1 MWNAKLYDTFGKERM
16 QPSIDLANRINKAC
30 VRILDVGCGSGM
42 STLALKN
49 RFPEAEIIGVDL
61 SAAMLENAKKLLPDV
76 QWIQRDCSESLE
88 DLGQFDLV
96 FSNAFLQ
103 WLPDQEKFIKNIRSC
118 TKENGILA
126 LQIPNFEAMKI
137 AGIIKEV
144 AKEFYSNGDI
154 FNDMSDTCYNHLLAA
169 YYSMMC
175 KYYSDVEVWQT
186 NYIHQMDSSDAIVEF
201 VKSTA
206 LIPYLERLSE
216 VQEKDFLAQLQ
227 TRTAE
232 YYKPCDNG
240 KVLFPF
246 ERIFVQGTNLCTAG
260 SSPRVIR

>member
-144 AKEFYSNGDI
+144 AKEFDSNGDI

-246 ERIFVQGTNLCTAG
+246 ERIFVQGTNLRTAG

>member
-1 MWNAKLYDTFGKERM
+1 MWNAKLYDTFNKERM
-16 QPSIDLANRINKAC
+16 QPSIDLANRIDKVC

-49 RFPEAEIIGVDL
+49 RFPDSEIIGVDL

-76 QWIQRDCSESLE
+76 QWVQRDCSESLE

-103 WLPDQEKFIKNIRSC
+103 WLSDQEKFIKNIRNC
-118 TKENGILA
+118 IKENGILA
-126 LQIPNFEAMKI
+126 LQIPNFEPMMI
-137 AGIIKEV
+137 ARIIKET
-144 AKEFYSNGDI
+144 AKEFDSNGDI
-154 FNDMSDTCYNHLLAA
+154 FANMHDNCYNHPLTTYYNMMTG
-169 YYSMMC
+169 YYSN
-175 KYYSDVEVWQT
+175 VEVWQT
-186 NYIHQMDSSDAIVEF
+186 NYIHQMDSSDAVVEF
-201 VKSTA
+201 VKGTA

-216 VQEKDFLAQLQ
+216 SQEKEFIAQLQ
-227 TRTAE
+227 ERTAE

-246 ERIFVQGTNLCTAG
+246 ERIFIHGINIC
-260 SSPRVIR
+260 

>member
-1 MWNAKLYDTFGKERM
+1 MWNANLYDAFNKERI
-16 QPSIDLANRINKAC
+16 QPSIDLANRIDKVC

-103 WLPDQEKFIKNIRSC
+103 WIPDQEKFIKNIRNC
-118 TKENGILA
+118 IKENSILA
-126 LQIPNFEAMKI
+126 LQIPNFETMRI

-144 AKEFYSNGDI
+144 AGEFDTNGSIFTNMHGICYNYSLTTYYDMMCRYYSN
-154 FNDMSDTCYNHLLAA
+154 
-169 YYSMMC
+169 
-175 KYYSDVEVWQT
+175 VEIWQT
-186 NYIHQMDSSDAIVEF
+186 NYIHQMDSSDSIVEF

-216 VQEKDFLAQLQ
+216 LQEKEFLDLLRE
-227 TRTAE
+227 RTAE
-232 YYKPCDNG
+232 YYKSCDNG

-246 ERIFVQGTNLCTAG
+246 ERIFVYG
-260 SSPRVIR
+260 VKI

>member
-1 MWNAKLYDTFGKERM
+1 MWNAKLYDTFNKERM
-16 QPSIDLANRINKAC
+16 QPSIDLANRIDKVC

-49 RFPEAEIIGVDL
+49 RFPDSEIIGVDL
-61 SAAMLENAKKLLPDV
+61 SAAMLESAKKLLPDV

-103 WLPDQEKFIKNIRSC
+103 WLSDQEKFIKNIRNC
-118 TKENGILA
+118 IKENGILA
-126 LQIPNFEAMKI
+126 LQIPNFEPMMI
-137 AGIIKEV
+137 ARIIKET
-144 AKEFYSNGDI
+144 AKEFDSNGD
-154 FNDMSDTCYNHLLAA
+154 FFANMHDNCYNYPLTTYYNMMTR
-169 YYSMMC
+169 YYSN
-175 KYYSDVEVWQT
+175 VEVWQT
-186 NYIHQMDSSDAIVEF
+186 NYIHQMDSSDAVVEF
-201 VKSTA
+201 VKGTA

-216 VQEKDFLAQLQ
+216 SQEKEFIAQLQ
-227 TRTAE
+227 ERTAE

-246 ERIFVQGTNLCTAG
+246 ERIFIHGINTC
-260 SSPRVIR
+260 

>member
-1 MWNAKLYDTFGKERM
+1 MWNAKLYDTFSKERM
-16 QPSIDLANRINKAC
+16 QPSIDLANRINKVC

-49 RFPEAEIIGVDL
+49 RFPDSEIIGVDL
-61 SAAMLENAKKLLPDV
+61 SNTMLESARKLLPDV

-103 WLPDQEKFIKNIRSC
+103 WLPDQEEFIKNIRNC
-118 TKENGILA
+118 IKENGILA
-126 LQIPNFEAMKI
+126 LQIPNFEPMMI
-137 AGIIKEV
+137 AGIIKET
-144 AKEFYSNGDI
+144 AKEFDSNGDI
-154 FNDMSDTCYNHLLAA
+154 FANLHNNCYNHPLTTYYNMMTR
-169 YYSMMC
+169 YYSN
-175 KYYSDVEVWQT
+175 VEVWQT
-186 NYIHQMDSSDAIVEF
+186 NYIHQMDSSDAVVEF

-216 VQEKDFLAQLQ
+216 SQEKEFIAQLQ
-227 TRTAE
+227 ERTAE
-232 YYKPCDNG
+232 YYNPCDNS

-246 ERIFVQGTNLCTAG
+246 ERIFIHGINIC
-260 SSPRVIR
+260 